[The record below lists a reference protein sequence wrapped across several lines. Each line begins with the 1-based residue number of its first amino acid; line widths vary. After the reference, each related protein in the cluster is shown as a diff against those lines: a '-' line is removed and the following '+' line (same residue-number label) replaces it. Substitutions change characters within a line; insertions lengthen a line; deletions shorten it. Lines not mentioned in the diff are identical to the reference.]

1 MQSESGEGSKT
12 VKLDRA
18 ILFVTL
24 FVVPG
29 LVLAQQG
36 KTPNQAN
43 SGEAAAPEQGET
55 EPKDPFAGLEFRSI
69 GPAFISGRI
78 VSIAVDPA
86 NRAHYY
92 IAAAS
97 GGVWKTMNDGATW
110 TPVFD
115 KEGSYSIGTVALDPK
130 NPAVV
135 WVGTGE
141 NNSQRSVGYGDGVY
155 RSDDAGKTWKNMG
168 LKHSE
173 HIARILIDPRNSD
186 VIYVA
191 SQGPLWGPGG
201 DRGLFKST
209 DGGKTWKNILSIS
222 ENTGVT
228 DVVMEPGNA
237 DVLYAASYQRR
248 RHVWTLIDGGPE
260 SAIYKSTDA
269 GATWNKLKSGLP
281 TVNMGRIGLAVA
293 PTNPNVVY
301 ATVEAAEKKGGI
313 FRSTDR
319 GATWERRNEYDQGA
333 MYYATLFVDPK
344 NEDRIYVMGVMIMVS
359 DDGGKTVHTLNT
371 RSKHVDNHVIWI
383 DPNDTNF
390 YLVGCDGGLYESFDR
405 GENWIFKANLPLGQ
419 YYDVAVDHNAP
430 FYYVYGGTQDNLSEG
445 GPSRTRSQAGI
456 VNSDWFV
463 TQGGDGFRSQID
475 PEDPNTVYSELQN
488 GGLVRYD
495 RKTGERVDIVPAE
508 EPGSAPLRWNWDS
521 PILLSPHSH
530 TRLYFGSNILYRS
543 DDRGD
548 SWRAISGDLTRQID
562 RNSLPVMG
570 KVWPPEAVAKNESTA
585 FYGNASVISESPLK
599 EGLIYIG
606 TDDGLINATEDGGA
620 NWRKMEKFTG
630 VPERTDVS
638 RVVASSHDANT
649 VYASFDNH
657 KMEDFKPYL
666 LKSTDAGKTWTSLAN
681 NLPANGPVLAIA
693 EDPVD
698 ANLLFVGTEF
708 GLYFSN
714 DGGQKWTRLRGGLP
728 TIPVSDVVIQPQ
740 MNDLVLATFG
750 RGIYILDDYS
760 SLRAAKPDTLS
771 KPTTLY
777 SVRDALLYLQS
788 DPLGG
793 RGKSHLGE
801 GFYEA
806 SNPPFGATFTY
817 YLKDAVKTKKE
828 QRQEAEREAE
838 KSAKTPTYPSL
849 KDLREEAVEEPAA
862 MVFTITDSFGNL
874 VRRVEGPVTAGM
886 HRVSWDLRF
895 PPPTIPEARPGGG
908 GEEEEN
914 PFRRPPSGPLVMPG
928 KFTVSMAERMNGVV
942 TPAGE
947 PQSFE
952 VIADGTQQMS
962 PEDRAALEAF
972 QQKAARLQGAIAGA
986 VDVATSTETRLGL
999 IRQGIDQTPRADL
1012 KLREI
1017 TLGLEKR
1024 LRELLME
1031 LRGDPVASEHQENTP
1046 PSLQQRV
1053 GRIVSAQRMS
1063 TAKPNATQISEYKYA
1078 SQQFAPALEKLR
1090 TLVEVDLASL
1100 ERSLDTAGVPH
1111 TPGRIP
1117 SWKPE

>member
-1 MQSESGEGSKT
+1 MNRLRT
-12 VKLDRA
+12 LLLVT
-18 ILFVTL
+18 ILAA
-24 FVVPG
+24 P
-29 LVLAQQG
+29 VLALAQE
-36 KTPNQAN
+36 P
-43 SGEAAAPEQGET
+43 EAAAPEQGET
-55 EPKDPFAGLEFRSI
+55 KKKDPSAAFAGLEFRSI

-97 GGVWKTMNDGATW
+97 GGVWKTVNDGATW

-191 SQGPLWGPGG
+191 VQGPLWGPGG

-228 DVVMEPGNA
+228 DLVMEPGNP
-237 DVLYAASYQRR
+237 DVLYAASYQR

-281 TVNMGRIGLAVA
+281 TVNLGRIGLAVA

-333 MYYATLFVDPK
+333 MYYATIFVDPK
-344 NEDRIYVMGVMIMVS
+344 NEDRIYEMGVMIMVS

-390 YLVGCDGGLYESFDR
+390 YFVGCDGGLYESFDR
-405 GENWIFKANLPLGQ
+405 GENWTFKANLPLGQ

-475 PEDPNTVYSELQN
+475 PDDPNTVYAELQN

-508 EPGSAPLRWNWDS
+508 EPGAPPLRWNWDS
-521 PILLSPHSH
+521 PILISPHSH
-530 TRLYFGSNILYRS
+530 TRLYFASNILYRS

-548 SWRAISGDLTRQID
+548 SWRTISGDLTRQID

-570 KVWPPEAVAKNESTA
+570 KVWPPDAVAKNASTA
-585 FYGNASVISESPLK
+585 FYGNASVIAESPMK
-599 EGLIYIG
+599 EGLIYVG
-606 TDDGLINATEDGGA
+606 NDDGLINVTEDGGA
-620 NWRKMEKFTG
+620 NWRKIEKFPG
-630 VPERTDVS
+630 VPDRPYVS
-638 RVVASSHDANT
+638 RVVASSHDVNT
-649 VYASFDNH
+649 VYAAFDNH
-657 KMEDFKPYL
+657 QMEDFKPYL
-666 LKSTDAGKTWTSLAN
+666 LKSTDGGRNWTALQS
-681 NLPANGPVLAIA
+681 NLPVNGPVLGFA

-728 TIPVSDVVIQPQ
+728 TIPVRDIVVQPQ

-750 RGIYILDDYS
+750 RGFYILDDYS
-760 SLRAAKPDTLS
+760 SLRLAQPAALDKAVTLF
-771 KPTTLY
+771 PP
-777 SVRDALLYLQS
+777 RNALLYIES

-793 RGKSHLGE
+793 RGKSHFGE
-801 GFYEA
+801 SYYEA
-806 SNPPFGATFTY
+806 PNPPFGATFTY
-817 YLKDAVKTKKE
+817 YLKDALKTKKE
-828 QRQEAEREAE
+828 QRQEAQREAD
-838 KSAKTPTYPSL
+838 KAGKTWAYPSL
-849 KDLREEAVEEPAA
+849 KDLQEEAVEEPAA
-862 MVFTITDSFGNL
+862 MVFAITDSSGKV

-886 HRVSWDLRF
+886 HRVSWDLRL
-895 PPPTIPEARPGGG
+895 PPPIIPEARPGRGA
-908 GEEEEN
+908 EEEEN
-914 PFRRPPSGPLVMPG
+914 PFRRPPAGPLVMPG
-928 KFTVSMAERMNGVV
+928 RYAVAMAERVNGVM
-942 TPAGE
+942 TPVGE

-952 VIADGTQQMS
+952 VIAEGTQQMS
-962 PEDRAALEAF
+962 PEDRAALVAF

-986 VDVATSTETRLGL
+986 IEVATSTETKLGL
-999 IRQGIDQTPRADL
+999 IRQGLDQTPGADP
-1012 KLREI
+1012 KLRG
-1017 TLGLEKR
+1017 TT
-1024 LRELLME
+1024 RELQKRVRDLLIE
-1031 LRGDPVASEHQENTP
+1031 LRGDPVAGENWENEP
-1046 PSLQQRV
+1046 PTLQQRV
-1053 GRIVSAQRMS
+1053 GRIVAHHRSS
-1063 TAKPNATQISEYKYA
+1063 TAKPNAIQMNEYKYA

-1090 TLVEVDLASL
+1090 TLVDVDLSNLQKA
-1100 ERSLDTAGVPH
+1100 LDEAGVPH